1 MSRNLVSECI
11 ITHLFFVFGGI
22 IIIGS
27 LWVFFNVIISTWI
40 IIKTIFHGMTFNR
53 SLNFSVKQF
62 SFTFHELAKSRLKV

>member
-11 ITHLFFVFGGI
+11 VTHLFFIFEGI

-27 LWVFFNVIISTWI
+27 LWVFFNVVINTWI
-40 IIKTIFHGMTFNR
+40 IIETIFHGMIFKR
-53 SLNFSVKQF
+53 SLNSMKQF